1 MVQFNSQPAI
11 APARRRNPWK
21 AVVFGVAGLVAV
33 LGAGAGGVN
42 AYAKH
47 SVCSTLKGESSQ
59 MSSGSSANDDAGP
72 TAADLAEMRKD
83 ADTLRS
89 YGRMLVFSGDLREA
103 VDGLADDEDQFVD
116 LLKSVSADTAGD
128 EAAAKKALTRMVTVA
143 GSVNSHAR
151 QAQGACGLPVTGIL
165 DD

>member
-1 MVQFNSQPAI
+1 MVQFNSQPAV

-21 AVVFGVAGLVAV
+21 AVVVGVAGLVAV

-47 SVCSTLKGESSQ
+47 SVCSTLKGER

-165 DD
+165 GD